1 MTNFNPELQ
10 GLILAWI
17 GGIPAIIGLTE
28 WLKGLYKNADDRLKK
43 ILNYITSF
51 VVSFGVCAAFLALTG
66 QFRISLTILECI
78 PIWLAS
84 SGIYD
89 ATHVPKAGT

>member
-1 MTNFNPELQ
+1 MVNYDPNLQ
-10 GLILAWI
+10 TLILTWI
-17 GGIPAIIGLTE
+17 GGIPAVLGIVE
-28 WLKGLYKNADDRLKK
+28 KLKWFYRNADSRLKK
-43 ILNYITSF
+43 ILNYINSAI
-51 VVSFGVCAAFLALTG
+51 VSFGVTALFLLLTG